1 MMKWTVDKIRKL
13 KGKSRI
19 ASLTAYDF
27 TSARWIDEAGIPL
40 ILVGDSLGMIM
51 LGYDS
56 TIPVTMADM
65 VHHTKAVV
73 KGAIQAL
80 VVADM
85 PFLSY
90 QVRLDEAVGN
100 AGLLIKEAGA
110 DAVKIEGGA
119 FRVDTVRHLI
129 ANGIPVMGHIGLTP
143 QSVRAFGGYKIQGRD
158 SEGAAQLQAD
168 ALALADAGVFSLV
181 LEGMPA
187 ELAADITDS
196 IAVPTIGIGA
206 GAGCDGQVLVMH
218 DMLGMYKDFA
228 PKFIKRYAEVGTA
241 MQSAFSQYKA
251 EVEAG
256 QFPGPD
262 HSY

>member
-1 MMKWTVDKIRKL
+1 MKWTVDRIRKL
-13 KGKSRI
+13 KGKRRI

-65 VHHTKAVV
+65 VHHTKAV
-73 KGAIQAL
+73 KRGAPNAL

-90 QVRLDEAVGN
+90 QVRLDEAVEN

-119 FRVDTVRHLI
+119 FRTDTVRHLI

-143 QSVRAFGGYKIQGRD
+143 QSVRALGGYKIQGRD
-158 SEGAAQLQAD
+158 EDSATQLREDAV
-168 ALALADAGVFSLV
+168 ALANAGVFSLV

-187 ELAADITDS
+187 DLAAEITAS
-196 IAVPTIGIGA
+196 IPVPTVGIGA
-206 GAGCDGQVLVMH
+206 GPGCDGQVLVMH
-218 DMLGMYKDFA
+218 DMLGLYKDFA
-228 PKFIKRYAEVGTA
+228 PKFIKRYAELGAMMQTA
-241 MQSAFSQYKA
+241 FAQYRA

-256 QFPGPD
+256 EFPGPE
-262 HSY
+262 HCY